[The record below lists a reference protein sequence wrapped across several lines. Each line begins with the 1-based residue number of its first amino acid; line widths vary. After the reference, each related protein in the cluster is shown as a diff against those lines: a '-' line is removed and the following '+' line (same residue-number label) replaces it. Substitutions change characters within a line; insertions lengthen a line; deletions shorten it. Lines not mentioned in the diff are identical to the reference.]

1 MKTLTQQKT
10 QKRLRLKAKIRSKIF
25 GTATLPRLSV
35 FRSNIHIY
43 AQLINDEN
51 GTTIASASDL
61 TVGKKGAKA
70 KGTKREHAVEVG
82 TAIAAAGIAKGI
94 KEVVFDRNGFKYTG
108 RVQLLAD
115 AARSAGLKF

>member
-35 FRSNIHIY
+35 FRSNAHIY
-43 AQLINDEN
+43 AQLINDEQRV
-51 GTTIASASDL
+51 TIAAASDL
-61 TVGKKGAKA
+61 DIK
-70 KGTKREHAVEVG
+70 KGTKKEHAVEVG
-82 TAIAAAGIAKGI
+82 TAIGKSAIAKGI
-94 KEVVFDRNGFKYTG
+94 TVAVFDRNGFKYTG

-115 AARSAGLKF
+115 AARAAGLKF

>member
-35 FRSNIHIY
+35 FRSNAHIY
-43 AQLINDEN
+43 AQLINDEQRV
-51 GTTIASASDL
+51 TIASASDL
-61 TVGKKGAKA
+61 SIT
-70 KGTKREHAVEVG
+70 KGTKREHAKQVG
-82 TAIAAAGIAKGI
+82 AAIGKEAAAKGI
-94 KEVVFDRNGFKYTG
+94 AEVVFDRNGFKYTG

-115 AARSAGLKF
+115 AARGAGLKF